1 MLEARVETELPDVL
15 VTGWSIDSR
24 TVNPGDLFF
33 AIQGERDGHA
43 YVNAAFERG
52 AIAAIVSNDMMAPK
66 GPLLQ
71 VSDTLVALQILGL
84 WARRRWAKPVVAVTG
99 SAGKT
104 TTKDAIAELL
114 ATRFKVGKTAGN
126 LNNHLGVPLSLLRMP
141 DGAEA
146 GVLELGMNHAGEIR
160 ELAMIAKP
168 QIGVVTNVGYAH
180 IEAFDSIDAIA
191 LAKRELIESL
201 PPDGVA
207 VLNVDDPRVLAFRD
221 VFSGRIVTYGL
232 SDEAELRADEAEIRP
247 EGIAFSVN
255 GVRFR
260 SSLLGRH
267 GILNIL
273 AALAVSTIFGIEL
286 QTLPSAVS
294 RLVPGRMRGE
304 RSQWRGVTIL
314 DDCYNSN
321 PDAARFMI
329 DVLKAEPASRR
340 IAVLGEML
348 ELGDWAAKLHTEVGE
363 YAASSGID
371 VIVGIR
377 GSGRPLVDA
386 ASRRAAA
393 GQEAHFFEEPE
404 AAGAFLRQIVKPGDA
419 ILFKGSRATHVERA
433 LAAMES

>member
-1 MLEARVETELPDVL
+1 LPGEL

-33 AIQGERDGHA
+33 AIRGDNQDGHA
-43 YVNAAFERG
+43 YVNAGFARG
-52 AIAAIVSNDMMAPK
+52 AIAAIVSDDIKAPA

-71 VSDTLVALQILGL
+71 VRDTLAALQILGL
-84 WARRRWAKPVVAVTG
+84 WARRRWAKPVVAITG

-104 TTKDAIAELL
+104 TTKDAVAALL
-114 ATRFKVGKTAGN
+114 ATRFEVGKTAGN

-141 DGAEA
+141 GSAEV
-146 GVLELGMNHAGEIR
+146 GVMELGMNHAGEIR
-160 ELAMIAKP
+160 ALATLAEP

-180 IEAFDSIDAIA
+180 IEAFESVDAIA

-207 VLNVDDPRVLAFRD
+207 VLNADDSRVLAFRD
-221 VFSGRIVTYGL
+221 IFSGRVVTYGL
-232 SDEAELRADEAEIRP
+232 SEQAELRGDDVEILP
-247 EGIAFSVN
+247 EGVAFSVS

-260 SSLLGRH
+260 SSLPGRH
-267 GILNIL
+267 GIQNVL
-273 AALAVSTIFGIEL
+273 AALAVATIFGIEL
-286 QTLPSAVS
+286 STLASAVI
-294 RLVPGRMRGE
+294 RLAPGRMRGE
-304 RSQWRGVTIL
+304 RRQWRSVTIL

-321 PDAARFMI
+321 PDAVRFMI
-329 DVLKAEPASRR
+329 DVLKGEPAGRR

-348 ELGDWAAKLHTEVGE
+348 ELGNWAEKLHAEVGE

-371 VIVGIR
+371 VIVGIQ
-377 GSGRPLVDA
+377 GAARPLVEA

-393 GQEAHFFEEPE
+393 GQETYFFEKPE
-404 AAGAFLRQIVKPGDA
+404 AAGAFLRRFVKPGDA
-419 ILFKGSRATHVERA
+419 ILFKGSRGTHVEHA